1 MPLVACPDKI
11 WSTAEEHLLGGDGE
25 RFGFFLA
32 GTVQTPDG
40 PRFCVRAYRPVPD
53 DAIQWAP
60 DSPRVIQLQEILNV
74 INEAKREDLAVIEA
88 HSHPHAHDNVEFSL
102 IDDEGFQEFVPYVLD
117 SLEGRP
123 YGALVF
129 GRSSVDGRYWTR
141 PDQGDPLNKVVVAG
155 DRLDIIRPTGAR
167 ERATDTSLQPDRFD
181 RQILAFGEEG
191 QRDIADL
198 TVAVVGLGGLGS
210 HVVQQLAYL
219 GVRSFV
225 LIDDDPVE
233 ESNLNRLVGAQPE
246 DVGKSKAQIARRMV
260 ERIAGPEETTIRTAK
275 VQVPDPLAED
285 LMATADVVFG
295 CADNDGARLI
305 LNQLAKG
312 YNLPYFDL
320 GSGIGVDDGEVRNVG
335 GRIAYVDPEGPC
347 LNCMDEIDRTEA
359 RFFLS
364 SDEEQESDIDR
375 GYVDEEDLTAPS
387 VVSLNGAVA
396 SLAVNAFLL
405 HVTGIGPP
413 EPLLYYYA
421 SEPGPGGQRL
431 SPRAVEAREDCY
443 TCALRGKAGTG
454 VLVTA

>member
-1 MPLVACPDKI
+1 MTLVACPDEI
-11 WSTAEEHLLGGDGE
+11 WSAAKDHLLGGEGE

-53 DAIQWAP
+53 NAVQWGQ
-60 DSPRVIQLQEILNV
+60 DLPRVIELGEILEV
-74 INEAKREDLAVIEA
+74 INEAKRENLAVIEA
-88 HSHPHAHDNVEFSL
+88 HSHPHAQDNVEFSW
-102 IDDEGFQEFVPYVLD
+102 IDNEGFQEFVPYVLD

-141 PDQGDPLNKVVVAG
+141 PNQGGPLEKVVVAG
-155 DRLDIIRPTGAR
+155 GRLDIIRPTGAP
-167 ERATDTSLQPDRFD
+167 ERTTGTSLQRDRFD
-181 RQILAFGEEG
+181 RQILAVGQEG
-191 QRDIADL
+191 QREFADL

-219 GVRSFV
+219 GVRSFILV
-225 LIDDDPVE
+225 DDDSVE
-233 ESNLNRLVGAQPE
+233 DSNLNRLVGARPDDAGE
-246 DVGKSKAQIARRMV
+246 AKVRIARRIV
-260 ERIAGPEETTIRTAK
+260 DRIAGSEETAIRTAE
-275 VQVPDPLAED
+275 VQVPDPLADD
-285 LMATADVVFG
+285 LLATADIVFG

-320 GSGIGVDDGEVRNVG
+320 GSAIEVDEGEIRNVG
-335 GRIAYVDPEGPC
+335 GRIAYVGPEGPC
-347 LNCMDEIDRTEA
+347 LNCMGEVDRTEA

-364 SDEEQESDIDR
+364 SDEEQESDIER
-375 GYVDEEDLTAPS
+375 GYVDEEDLIAPS

-396 SLAVNAFLL
+396 SLAVNAFVL
-405 HVTGIGPP
+405 HVTGIDPP
-413 EPLLYYYA
+413 EPLVYYYA

-454 VLVTA
+454 VLLTA